1 MLSRLH
7 QGWFGLQFEETKSET
22 ETEHRVQNE
31 VSILDR
37 TIFVVENSKEI
48 LREIQKEDKFELR
61 ITKLMRII
69 FCRRRES
76 NPRPPDKVKNGN
88 G

>member
-31 VSILDR
+31 VSIFDR
-37 TIFVVENSKEI
+37 TIFVVEIGKRGCENY
-48 LREIQKEDKFELR
+48 F
-61 ITKLMRII
+61 
-69 FCRRRES
+69 
-76 NPRPPDKVKNGN
+76 
-88 G
+88 

>member
-31 VSILDR
+31 VSIFDR
-37 TIFVVENSKEI
+37 TIFVVENSKER
-48 LREIQKEDKFELR
+48 LREVFDKFRKKINSNYELR
-61 ITKLMRII
+61 
-69 FCRRRES
+69 
-76 NPRPPDKVKNGN
+76 N
-88 G
+88 